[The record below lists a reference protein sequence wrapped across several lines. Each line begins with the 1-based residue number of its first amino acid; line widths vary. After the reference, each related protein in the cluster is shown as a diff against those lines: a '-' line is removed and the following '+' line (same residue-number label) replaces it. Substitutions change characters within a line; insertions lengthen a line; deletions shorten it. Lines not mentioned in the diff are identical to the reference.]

1 MNTSSMFA
9 LFGAMLLLAFI
20 PSVSVITVTSRSAAG
35 GFAHGVS
42 VAAGIVA
49 GDIIFILVAI
59 YGLTLLADV
68 LGSRF
73 ELVQTLGG
81 VYLFWLGVSLWRARP
96 DAGSMQAETR
106 ASLLSSFLAG
116 FLVTLA
122 DHKAILFYLGFFPA
136 FLDLNSVSWADTV
149 IILVIAVLA
158 VGGAK
163 IVYAFL
169 AARASLVLQST
180 GMHRVINTA
189 ASGILITTGIFLIA
203 R

>member
-1 MNTSSMFA
+1 MFA

-20 PSVSVITVTSRSAAG
+20 PGVSVITVTARSAAS

-49 GDIIFILVAI
+49 GDIVFILIAI
-59 YGLTLLADV
+59 YGLALLADV

-73 ELVQTLGG
+73 ELVQTIGG
-81 VYLFWLGVSLWRARP
+81 VYLLWLGAALWRTRP
-96 DAGSMQAETR
+96 DASGLQAETR

-116 FLVTLA
+116 LSVTLA

-136 FLDLNSVSWADTV
+136 FVDLNAVSLADTV
-149 IILVIAVLA
+149 IILGITIVA

-163 IVYAFL
+163 TVYAFL
-169 AARASLVLQST
+169 AARASQVLQST
-180 GMHRVINTA
+180 GMHRFIVTA
-189 ASGILITTGIFLIA
+189 ASGVLITTGVFLIA